1 MGFVK
6 WGVLFVMVVALMA
19 SFSVSY
25 TDPNDVTA
33 MNSLFVSL
41 QYPQLIGW
49 LAMGGDPCSEAWQ
62 GVGCVF
68 SNITSLKLNGLNLGG
83 ALNSDFNKFTSIIDI
98 DISDNHIGGDIPPAL
113 PSTLR
118 NFSLARN
125 QFTGRI
131 PDTLIS
137 LSQLLELSFHNNQ
150 LIGEIPDVFQQMIS
164 LTNLDLS
171 GNNLSDQLPPS
182 MGTLSSLSTLH
193 LQNNRLTGT
202 LNVLQDLPLD
212 YLNVENNLFSGPIPE
227 KLLDIPNF
235 RKDGNPFNTS
245 IIPSPPPAISPF
257 PSMPPVAEA
266 PQKQA
271 NGPSASETP
280 KSERSERS
288 KGFYASKRVIWI
300 AVIGAVVIIII
311 LGLCLLM
318 STCCKGRK
326 ANEEDN
332 ERHNVGVYK
341 SRIDEPNSKSLF
353 ERHNQDKVTKE
364 STVKLQDQ
372 YAPDARRQ
380 EAYPKTHGEQDID
393 LKRMAAYSKQ
403 KMDHGINMTSVD
415 ANFMPLQPLPPP
427 PPSLPIGNVIANPIG
442 HAAHKKS
449 HSTETLSSHC
459 PRILTIATL
468 QQYTNSFSE
477 ENFVGEGT
485 LGSVY
490 RAELPSGKLLAI
502 KKLNSGAS
510 KQQTDEEFLQ
520 LVSSISKTQHDNI
533 VEFVGY
539 CNEHGQ
545 RLLVY
550 EYCKNGT
557 LYDAL
562 HADEEIHRK
571 FSWNARIRLA
581 LGAARALQ
589 YLHEVCQPPIMHW
602 NFKSSNILLDDKLVA
617 RVSDCGLAP
626 LKSSGFATEL
636 SGRVLSAHGY
646 GAPELELGSY
656 TSKSDVYS
664 FGVVMLELLTGRKPY
679 DRSLNR
685 GEQSLVRW
693 AIHQL
698 HDIDALSRMVDPS
711 ISGACPVKSLS
722 RFADIISRCVQWE
735 PEFRPPMSE
744 IVQDLSYML

>member
-6 WGVLFVMVVALMA
+6 CGVLFVMVVALMA

-49 LAMGGDPCSEAWQ
+49 LAMGGDPCSDAWQ
-62 GVGCVF
+62 GVGCFIGIVLMSF
-68 SNITSLKLNGLNLGG
+68 TLKSLKKMIVNGNFE
-83 ALNSDFNKFTSIIDI
+83 APVVKASR
-98 DISDNHIGGDIPPAL
+98 DISDNHIGGDIPPEL
-113 PSTLR
+113 PPTLR

-137 LSQLLELSFHNNQ
+137 LGQLLE
-150 LIGEIPDVFQQMIS
+150 
-164 LTNLDLS
+164 LDLS

-202 LNVLQDLPLD
+202 LNVLQDLPLE
-212 YLNVENNLFSGPIPE
+212 NVENNLFSGPIPE

-245 IIPSPPPAISPF
+245 IIPSPPPAITPF

-280 KSERSERS
+280 KPERS
-288 KGFYASKRVIWI
+288 KGFFASKRVIWI

-332 ERHNVGVYK
+332 ERHNVGLYK
-341 SRIDEPNSKSLF
+341 SRIDEPNSKSSF

-372 YAPDARRQ
+372 HGPDARRQ
-380 EAYPKTHGEQDID
+380 GAYPKAQDEQDIE
-393 LKRMAAYSKQ
+393 LKRMAVYSKQ
-403 KMDHGINMTSVD
+403 KMDHGIHMTSMN
-415 ANFMPLQPLPPP
+415 ANFMPLPPP

-449 HSTETLSSHC
+449 HSTETLSSHF

-520 LVSSISKTQHDNI
+520 LVSSISKTQHENI

-571 FSWNARIRLA
+571 FSWNTRIRLALGAARALQTLYDALHADEEIHRKFSWNTRIRLA

-626 LKSSGFATEL
+626 LKSSGFATEIS
-636 SGRVLSAHGY
+636 SG
-646 GAPELELGSY
+646 
-656 TSKSDVYS
+656 
-664 FGVVMLELLTGRKPY
+664 
-679 DRSLNR
+679 
-685 GEQSLVRW
+685 
-693 AIHQL
+693 
-698 HDIDALSRMVDPS
+698 
-711 ISGACPVKSLS
+711 
-722 RFADIISRCVQWE
+722 QWE

-744 IVQDLSYML
+744 IVQDLLCML

>member
-83 ALNSDFNKFTSIIDI
+83 ALNNDFNKFTSIIDI

-150 LIGEIPDVFQQMIS
+150 LIGKIPDVFQQMTS

-280 KSERSERS
+280 KFERSERS
-288 KGFYASKRVIWI
+288 KGFYSSKRVVWI
-300 AVIGAVVIIII
+300 AVTGA
-311 LGLCLLM
+311 
-318 STCCKGRK
+318 
-326 ANEEDN
+326 
-332 ERHNVGVYK
+332 

-403 KMDHGINMTSVD
+403 KMDHGIHMTSVD
-415 ANFMPLQPLPPP
+415 ANFIPLQPLPPP

-744 IVQDLSYML
+744 IVQDLLYML

>member
-6 WGVLFVMVVALMA
+6 CGVFFVSVAVLMA

-49 LAMGGDPCSEAWQ
+49 VAMGGDPCSDAWQ

-68 SNITSLKLNGLNLGG
+68 SNITSLTLNGLNLGG
-83 ALNSDFNKFTSIIDI
+83 TLNNDFNKFTSIIDI
-98 DISDNHIGGDIPPAL
+98 DVSDNHIGGDIPLAL

-118 NFSLARN
+118 N
-125 QFTGRI
+125 
-131 PDTLIS
+131 
-137 LSQLLELSFHNNQ
+137 LSFHNNQ
-150 LIGEIPDVFQQMIS
+150 LIGGIPDVFQQMTS
-164 LTNLDLS
+164 LSNLDLS

-202 LNVLQDLPLD
+202 LNVLQDLPLE

-257 PSMPPVAEA
+257 PSLPPVAEA

-271 NGPSASETP
+271 NGPSASVTL
-280 KSERSERS
+280 KSERS
-288 KGFYASKRVIWI
+288 KGFFASKRVIWI
-300 AVIGAVVIIII
+300 AVIGVVVIIII

-332 ERHNVGVYK
+332 ERHNVSVYK
-341 SRIDEPNSKSLF
+341 SHIDEPISKSSF
-353 ERHNQDKVTKE
+353 ERNNQEKVTKE

-372 YAPDARRQ
+372 YGQEARRQ
-380 EAYPKTHGEQDID
+380 EAYPKAQGEQDID

-403 KMDHGINMTSVD
+403 KMDHGINMTSMD

-442 HAAHKKS
+442 HAAHEKS
-449 HSTETLSSHC
+449 HSTGTLSSHF
-459 PRILTIATL
+459 PRIFTIATL
-468 QQYTNSFSE
+468 QQYSNSFSE

-490 RAELPSGKLLAI
+490 RAELPSGKLLAV

-539 CNEHGQ
+539 CNEHG
-545 RLLVY
+545 
-550 EYCKNGT
+550 NG
-557 LYDAL
+557 
-562 HADEEIHRK
+562 
-571 FSWNARIRLA
+571 
-581 LGAARALQ
+581 
-589 YLHEVCQPPIMHW
+589 CMCMMHCMRMM
-602 NFKSSNILLDDKLVA
+602 KSIGNSHGMH
-617 RVSDCGLAP
+617 VSGW
-626 LKSSGFATEL
+626 
-636 SGRVLSAHGY
+636 H
-646 GAPELELGSY
+646 
-656 TSKSDVYS
+656 
-664 FGVVMLELLTGRKPY
+664 
-679 DRSLNR
+679 
-685 GEQSLVRW
+685 
-693 AIHQL
+693 
-698 HDIDALSRMVDPS
+698 
-711 ISGACPVKSLS
+711 
-722 RFADIISRCVQWE
+722 
-735 PEFRPPMSE
+735 
-744 IVQDLSYML
+744 

>member
-6 WGVLFVMVVALMA
+6 CGVFFVLVVVLMA

-49 LAMGGDPCSEAWQ
+49 LAMGGDPCSDAWQ

-68 SNITSLKLNGLNLGG
+68 SNITSL
-83 ALNSDFNKFTSIIDI
+83 
-98 DISDNHIGGDIPPAL
+98 DISDNHIGGDIPSAL

-118 NFSLARN
+118 N
-125 QFTGRI
+125 
-131 PDTLIS
+131 
-137 LSQLLELSFHNNQ
+137 LSFHNNQ
-150 LIGEIPDVFQQMIS
+150 LIGGIPDVFQQMTS

-202 LNVLQDLPLD
+202 LNVLQDLPLE

-227 KLLDIPNF
+227 KLLGIPNF

-257 PSMPPVAEA
+257 PSLPPVAEA

-271 NGPSASETP
+271 NGPSAPVTL
-280 KSERSERS
+280 KSERSR
-288 KGFYASKRVIWI
+288 GFFASKRVIWI
-300 AVIGAVVIIII
+300 AVIGLVVIIII

-318 STCCKGRK
+318 SACCKGRK

-341 SRIDEPNSKSLF
+341 SHIDEPNSKSSF
-353 ERHNQDKVTKE
+353 ERNNQEKVTKE

-372 YAPDARRQ
+372 YGQDARRQ
-380 EAYPKTHGEQDID
+380 EAYPKAQGEQDID
-393 LKRMAAYSKQ
+393 FKRMAAYSKQ
-403 KMDHGINMTSVD
+403 RMDRGINMTSMD
-415 ANFMPLQPLPPP
+415 ANFMPLPPP

-442 HAAHKKS
+442 HAAHEKS
-449 HSTETLSSHC
+449 HSTGTLSSHF
-459 PRILTIATL
+459 PRIFTIATL
-468 QQYTNSFSE
+468 QQYSNSFSE

-490 RAELPSGKLLAI
+490 RAELPTGELLAV

-510 KQQTDEEFLQ
+510 EQQTDEEFLQ

-562 HADEEIHRK
+562 HADDEIHRK
-571 FSWNARIRLA
+571 FSWNARVRLA

-589 YLHEVCQPPIMHW
+589 YLHEVCQPPIVHW

-664 FGVVMLELLTGRKPY
+664 FGVVMLELLTGRKSY
-679 DRSLNR
+679 DRSLSR

-711 ISGACPVKSLS
+711 IKGACPVKSLS

-735 PEFRPPMSE
+735 PEFRPLMSE
-744 IVQDLSYML
+744 IVQDLLCML

>member
-6 WGVLFVMVVALMA
+6 CGVFFVLVVVLMA

-49 LAMGGDPCSEAWQ
+49 LAMGGDPCSDAWQ

-68 SNITSLKLNGLNLGG
+68 SNITSLTLNGLNLGG
-83 ALNSDFNKFTSIIDI
+83 TLNRDFNKFTSIIDI
-98 DISDNHIGGDIPPAL
+98 DISDNHIGGDIPSAL

-118 NFSLARN
+118 N
-125 QFTGRI
+125 
-131 PDTLIS
+131 
-137 LSQLLELSFHNNQ
+137 LSFHNNQ
-150 LIGEIPDVFQQMIS
+150 LIGGIPDVFQQMTS

-202 LNVLQDLPLD
+202 LNVLQDLPLE

-227 KLLDIPNF
+227 KLLGIPNF

-257 PSMPPVAEA
+257 PSLPPVAEA

-271 NGPSASETP
+271 NGPSAPVTL
-280 KSERSERS
+280 KSERSR
-288 KGFYASKRVIWI
+288 GFFASKRVIWI
-300 AVIGAVVIIII
+300 AVIGLVVIIII

-318 STCCKGRK
+318 SACCKGRK

-341 SRIDEPNSKSLF
+341 SHIDEPNSKSSF
-353 ERHNQDKVTKE
+353 ERNNQEKVTKE

-372 YAPDARRQ
+372 YGQDARRQ
-380 EAYPKTHGEQDID
+380 EAYPKAQGEQDID
-393 LKRMAAYSKQ
+393 FKRMAAYSKQ
-403 KMDHGINMTSVD
+403 RMDRGINMTSMD
-415 ANFMPLQPLPPP
+415 ANFMPLPPP

-442 HAAHKKS
+442 HAAHEKS
-449 HSTETLSSHC
+449 HSTGTLSSHF
-459 PRILTIATL
+459 PRIFTIATL
-468 QQYTNSFSE
+468 QQYSNSFSE

-490 RAELPSGKLLAI
+490 RAELPTGELLAV

-510 KQQTDEEFLQ
+510 EQQTDEEFLQ

-562 HADEEIHRK
+562 HADDEIHRK
-571 FSWNARIRLA
+571 FSWNARVRLA

-589 YLHEVCQPPIMHW
+589 YLHEVCQPPIVHW

-664 FGVVMLELLTGRKPY
+664 FGVVMLELLTGRKSY
-679 DRSLNR
+679 DRSLSR

-711 ISGACPVKSLS
+711 IKGACPVKSLS

-735 PEFRPPMSE
+735 PEFRPLMSE
-744 IVQDLSYML
+744 IVQDLLCML